1 MIMKL
6 LNPQPNFSYPLMRDP
21 KKNPK
26 CYELTDEERVDAV
39 LRVEELLRDIREA
52 NTQGYYGA

>member
-26 CYELTDEERVDAV
+26 CYELTDEERIDAV